1 MRIMKTEL
9 RVLFFSPIAWMVLIV
24 FAFQAGLAYCGGF
37 SDELRSLAMG
47 YKPFNTTVN
56 LIGGYDGV
64 YAEMLNNLYLYIPLL
79 TMGLMSRELSSGSIK
94 LLYSSP
100 VSSLQIVLGKY
111 LSVVVYGLILVVMLL
126 IPMIFTMFSVKSVVG
141 CFSYCLCLCC
151 NWIVYVNDHEIS
163 GCRCDWD
170 FGCFSRLEFYWKS
183 GARYRF
189 RS

>member
-24 FAFQAGLAYCGGF
+24 FAFQAGLAYCGGL

-56 LIGGYDGV
+56 LIGGYSGV
-64 YAEMLNNLYLYIPLL
+64 YTEMLNNLYLYIPLL

-100 VSSLQIVLGKY
+100 VNNIQIIFGKF
-111 LSVVVYGLILVVMLL
+111 LSMV
-126 IPMIFTMFSVKSVVG
+126 
-141 CFSYCLCLCC
+141 
-151 NWIVYVNDHEIS
+151 
-163 GCRCDWD
+163 
-170 FGCFSRLEFYWKS
+170 
-183 GARYRF
+183 
-189 RS
+189 